1 MRGSPRDVMTVF
13 NRLKEDPRQILSM
26 RFNIPDSVD
35 LNDPGAILQ
44 HLLNSGQV
52 SQAQVNRMMAMQ
64 NNPMIRRLFGM

>member
-1 MRGSPRDVMTVF
+1 MRGSPGDVMTVF

-52 SQAQVNRMMAMQ
+52 SQAQVNRMMSMQ

>member
-1 MRGSPRDVMTVF
+1 MRGSPGDVMTVF

-44 HLLNSGQV
+44 YLLNSGQV

-64 NNPMIRRLFGM
+64 NNPLIRGLFRR